1 MLLNNILL
9 LHTIF
14 AFAVK
19 RRSWFCKRRF
29 QFFFSFPLFGFEV
42 CFLEFKVCHY
52 FFFFFLPLFSPE
64 ARRHWTRYGK
74 QTALYGRY
82 HSNCLILWF
91 ALGFPLP
98 LSILFAL
105 LKVQSAINSKVAEKL
120 HLSVFLLALSLYI
133 YVIAFYC
140 HPVFPFLK
148 RTYVFIKEVCLK
160 SYRFFFFFDFKIVFY
175 FLIFSA
181 VYFVPFLFCYIFLLQ
196 NTIRM
201 KK

>member
-1 MLLNNILL
+1 MLLSNILL

-19 RRSWFCKRRF
+19 RRSWFFKR
-29 QFFFSFPLFGFEV
+29 QFLFLFFSFPLFGFEV

-133 YVIAFYC
+133 YMLLLFIA
-140 HPVFPFLK
+140 
-148 RTYVFIKEVCLK
+148 IQ
-160 SYRFFFFFDFKIVFY
+160 
-175 FLIFSA
+175 FS
-181 VYFVPFLFCYIFLLQ
+181 PS
-196 NTIRM
+196 
-201 KK
+201 

>member
-1 MLLNNILL
+1 ML
-9 LHTIF
+9 
-14 AFAVK
+14 
-19 RRSWFCKRRF
+19 S
-29 QFFFSFPLFGFEV
+29 
-42 CFLEFKVCHY
+42 
-52 FFFFFLPLFSPE
+52 FLPLSYK
-64 ARRHWTRYGK
+64 ALRHWTRYGK

-120 HLSVFLLALSLYI
+120 HLSVFLLVLSI
-133 YVIAFYC
+133 YMLLLFYC
-140 HPVFPFLK
+140 HPVPPFLK
-148 RTYVFIKEVCLK
+148 RINVFIQRGLPK
-160 SYRFFFFFDFKIVFY
+160 KISKLHKFRLFCFALY
-175 FLIFSA
+175 FLPLFICYFS
-181 VYFVPFLFCYIFLLQ
+181 LTS